1 MTVSESGSRLC
12 SPRLI
17 GVAIAVCLLATGGAI
32 AYRQFVSRP
41 PQQVASATAPIV
53 ETVSALGRLEPD
65 GELVQVFAPTS
76 IEGARVERL
85 QVSHAQRLR
94 KGDVIAILDTY
105 AQQQA
110 VLREA
115 KRQVEVAQAQL
126 AQVKAGAKV
135 GQIQAQERVAD
146 RLQAE
151 EQTETA
157 TQTATIARLEAE
169 LQNAELENQRYQKLY
184 QEGAVSASLRDGK
197 RLTADTVRESL
208 NEARAGLNRIRLPLQ
223 QQIAEARATWAQIA
237 QVRPVDVDVVRAE
250 VAQAQAGVA
259 RAKADLD
266 RAVVRSPQDGQVL
279 KIHTRPGELV
289 GNKGIIS
296 LGQTRQMVAVAE
308 VYELDVSRVR
318 VGQPATVTSK
328 NNAFPDELHGKV
340 MEVGLEIDKKDVL
353 NTDPAAQFDARV
365 VEVKVRLDAESS
377 RKVAGLTNLSV
388 QVAIDVKS

>member
-1 MTVSESGSRLC
+1 MTVSESGSRFLRRP
-12 SPRLI
+12 SLI
-17 GVAIAVCLLATGGAI
+17 AIAGCLLVTGGAI
-32 AYRQFVSRP
+32 AIRQFASRP
-41 PQQVASATAPIV
+41 PQQVASTAAPIV

-65 GELVQVFAPTS
+65 GELVQVFAPNS

-85 QVSHAQRLR
+85 QVSHGQHLR
-94 KGDVIAILDTY
+94 QGDVIAILDTY
-105 AQQQA
+105 VQQQA
-110 VLREA
+110 VWREA
-115 KRQVEVAQAQL
+115 KRQVEVAQARL

-135 GQIQAQERVAD
+135 GQIQAQERVVD

-151 EQTETA
+151 EQTQTA
-157 TQTATIARLEAE
+157 TQTAMIARLEAE
-169 LQNAELENQRYQKLY
+169 RQNAELEDRRYQQLY
-184 QEGAVSASLRDGK
+184 QEGAVSASLRDAK

-223 QQIAEARATWAQIA
+223 QQMAEARATWSQIA
-237 QVRPVDVDVVRAE
+237 QVRPVDVDVIRAE

-259 RAKADLD
+259 RAKADLE
-266 RAVVRSPQDGQVL
+266 RTVVLSPQDGQVL
-279 KIHTRPGELV
+279 KINTRPGELV

-318 VGQPATVTSK
+318 VGQSATVTSK

-340 MEVGLEIDKKDVL
+340 MEVGLEIDKKDIL

-365 VEVKVRLDAESS
+365 VEVKVRLDSASS